1 MLFNALDL
9 AVERGLLDVNPL
21 LRIRWT
27 PPKAAV
33 AIDPACVVNPDQARA
48 LLAAV
53 ACVGDGT
60 RIKPIRKTRRGQKAP
75 PPVPYK
81 EPQGGPLVAFF
92 GCLYYA
98 GLRPSE
104 ALALIDTDLDLPDDD
119 TSWGLLRVARND
131 PEVTTTWTDNGRREA
146 RQLKHRARGEVRPA
160 PCCPDLV
167 ALLRQHLATY
177 GTGPGGRL
185 FRGARGGAIKE
196 SVYTEVWQGARE
208 RAFTAPQVASPLVA
222 RPYDLRHSCVSAWLA
237 AGVEP
242 PQIAEWVGHSVAVL
256 HRVYTHVLPGRD
268 EIAKKRIEEL
278 LKPDNG
284 TTPPPEDAE

>member
-1 MLFNALDL
+1 
-9 AVERGLLDVNPL
+9 

-27 PPKAAV
+27 PPKAAA

-48 LLAAV
+48 LLSAV
-53 ACVGDGT
+53 AKVGDGT
-60 RIKPIRKTRRGQKAP
+60 REIPVPKARRGSKAP
-75 PPVPYK
+75 VPVRRK

-98 GLRPSE
+98 GMRPSE
-104 ALALIDTDLDLPDDD
+104 ALALLDTDLDLPDDD

-131 PEVTTTWTDNGRREA
+131 PEVTTTWTDNGRRQA
-146 RQLKHRARGEVRPA
+146 RQLKHRAQGEVRPV

-167 ALLRQHLATY
+167 ALLRRHLATY
-177 GTGPGGRL
+177 GTGPDGRL
-185 FRGARGGAIKE
+185 FRGARGGTVKE

-208 RAFTAPQVASPLVA
+208 RAFTARQVASPLAA

-242 PQIAEWVGHSVAVL
+242 PKIAAWVGHSVAVL
-256 HRVYTHVLPGRD
+256 HRVYAHVLPHRD
-268 EIAKKRIEEL
+268 QVAKKRIEDL
-278 LKPDNG
+278 LTSEVDVS
-284 TTPPPEDAE
+284 PPPDGAVR